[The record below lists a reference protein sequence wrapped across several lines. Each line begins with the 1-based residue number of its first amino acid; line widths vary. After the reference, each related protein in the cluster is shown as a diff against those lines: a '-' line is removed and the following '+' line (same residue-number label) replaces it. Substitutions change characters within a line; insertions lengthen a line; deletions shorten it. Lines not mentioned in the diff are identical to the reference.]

1 MTLPDERF
9 RSIVET
15 RKLLEQL
22 AVPNDTIPHEITK
35 HARWCLR
42 HFPTH
47 ADLTAIE
54 YAAPR
59 LLSSKPIEDVTALF
73 MRYEL
78 NQQKSSNT

>member
-1 MTLPDERF
+1 MTLPDERYK
-9 RSIVET
+9 SIVET

-22 AVPNDTIPHEITK
+22 AVPNDSNPTEITK

-42 HFPTH
+42 HFPTST
-47 ADLTAIE
+47 DLLALE
-54 YAAPR
+54 HAAPR

-78 NQQKSSNT
+78 NQLNSSNT